1 MSEIKEVLDALG
13 LSIYHSEILALLEQ
27 KETVGTA
34 QTKID
39 ELKKTELKNINDAL
53 DKLNGDENTQDSVRA
68 LIKAVKAE
76 LETKIKSATYDDST
90 IKADVKA
97 NTTAI
102 ATLNGNAQTEGS
114 VAKQVADAVAKIIAE
129 APEAYDTLKEIA
141 TWISTH
147 ENDASAMNQTIQT
160 NKTDIANLVKLV
172 GSLPEGSESKT
183 IVEYINSKVASV
195 DFTAAIATAKQEAI
209 SAAATD
215 AKTKADTAETNAKNA
230 VKELSNGQVKTN
242 TDNIEALQGRVE
254 SLEGVTIVSISA
266 DKIRALFEQ

>member
-39 ELKKTELKNINDAL
+39 ELKKAELKNINDAL
-53 DKLNGDENTQDSVRA
+53 DKLNGDENTKDSVRA
-68 LIKAVKAE
+68 LIKSVKAE
-76 LETKIKSATYDDST
+76 LEVKIKSVTYDDSK
-90 IKADVKA
+90 IKSDVEA

-102 ATLNGNAQTEGS
+102 EKLNGNAQTEGS
-114 VAKQVADAVAKIIAE
+114 VAKQVAEAVAKIIAD

-147 ENDASAMNQTIQT
+147 ENDASAMNKTIQT

-172 GSLPEGSESKT
+172 GTLPSGNASKT
-183 IVEYINSKVASV
+183 IIEYIDSKVAGV
-195 DFTAAIATAKQEAI
+195 DFTEAISTAKQEAI

-230 VKELSNGQVKTN
+230 VKELADGQVKTN

-254 SLEGVTIVSISA
+254 SLEDVTIVSISA

>member
-114 VAKQVADAVAKIIAE
+114 VAKQVADAVAKIVAE

-183 IVEYINSKVASV
+183 IVEYINFKVAGV

-230 VKELSNGQVKTN
+230 VKELANGQVKTN

>member
-147 ENDASAMNQTIQT
+147 ENDASAMNQSIQT

-183 IVEYINSKVASV
+183 IVEYIDSKVASV

-230 VKELSNGQVKTN
+230 VKELANGQVKTN

-266 DKIRALFEQ
+266 DKIRALVRN